1 MDINVNV
8 ITLAVQDLDTAKRFY
23 TEGLGASIALD
34 QGGFV
39 RLELGEGSS
48 DLALYR
54 RDALAGDAGVAPAG
68 EGFRGATISYIT
80 DSADQVDAVLA
91 RAVAAG
97 AEVTKP
103 AKRALWGGY
112 SGVVTDP
119 DGHIWKVA
127 TSNGPPRLRRRP
139 ADTAVVPA
147 PPQETIVTVGVA
159 DIKVTKAF
167 YEALGLPVD
176 KSYAKFVSFNPKG
189 SSGLGLYRWN
199 DLAADAGV
207 APAGEGFRGFT
218 FSHIVD
224 SASEVDVVIDRAV
237 AAGAEVTKLAEQ
249 AAWGGYSGYVT
260 DPDGVLWKVASAN

>member
-8 ITLAVQDLDTAKRFY
+8 ITLAVQDLDSSKRFY
-23 TEGLGASIALD
+23 TEGLGASITQD

-39 RLELGEGSS
+39 SLDLAEGSS
-48 DLALYR
+48 GLALYR
-54 RDALAGDAGVAPAG
+54 REDLAGDAGVRADG
-68 EGFRGATISYIT
+68 SGFRGVTLSYIT
-80 DSADQVDAVLA
+80 DSADQVDAVIA
-91 RAVAAG
+91 RAAAAG
-97 AEVTKP
+97 GAVTKP

-112 SGVVTDP
+112 SGVVADP
-119 DGHIWKVA
+119 DGHLWKVA
-127 TSNGPPRLRRRP
+127 TSKAPPRFRRRP
-139 ADTAVVPA
+139 ADVTPA

-189 SSGLGLYRWN
+189 SSGLGLYRRN
-199 DLAADAGV
+199 DLADDAGV
-207 APAGEGFRGFT
+207 APEGTGFRGFT

-224 SASEVDVVIDRAV
+224 SPDEVDAVIARAV
-237 AAGAEVTKLAEQ
+237 AAGGTASKPAEK

-260 DPDGVLWKVASAN
+260 DPDGVLWKVASPT